1 LISEEQTLTKRDIFN
16 LIFEPGFSTAEK
28 VTNISGRGV
37 GMDVV
42 RKQIS
47 KLKGLIDIDSEP
59 GKGTTTTIRLPLT
72 LAIMQSLLVD
82 SAGETF
88 AIPLST
94 VVESVRIKPEEIQYV
109 GDAEVI
115 KRHGKVLPL
124 MHLHEVLDLGQKAIA
139 AWYTGRTMN
148 EETAA
153 LAAMRVA
160 RRKERLYVVIVGSGD
175 RRFGIVVDQLLNQQ
189 EMVIKSLGPVM
200 KRTPCVAG
208 GAVLG
213 NGEVVLVLDIQEL
226 EDRFRH
232 HARSK
237 AA

>member
-1 LISEEQTLTKRDIFN
+1 
-16 LIFEPGFSTAEK
+16 
-28 VTNISGRGV
+28 
-37 GMDVV
+37 
-42 RKQIS
+42 
-47 KLKGLIDIDSEP
+47 
-59 GKGTTTTIRLPLT
+59 
-72 LAIMQSLLVD
+72 MQSLLVE
-82 SAGETF
+82 AHGECF

-124 MHLHEVLDLGQKAIA
+124 MHLHDILDLGQKTTH
-139 AWYTGRTMN
+139 AWYTGRAPN
-148 EETAA
+148 DEA
-153 LAAMRVA
+153 LAATAARVA
-160 RRKERLYVVIVGSGD
+160 RRKERLYVVIVGTGD

-232 HARSK
+232 HVRKK